1 MCVVVCVHFAYTTDI
16 GSLISHISSLFSQYP
31 YSYTDVQHWKS
42 SASDLSKSVCVLS
55 EQRDELKDTID
66 EMMSLG
72 YSLEDEKKKKSKPSA
87 LLEMHAKNAA
97 SKKVEE
103 KEGFVRSVSVVSD
116 TSLDECERKVP
127 FSAAA

>member
-1 MCVVVCVHFAYTTDI
+1 M
-16 GSLISHISSLFSQYP
+16 
-31 YSYTDVQHWKS
+31 HWKS

-55 EQRDELKDTID
+55 EQCDELKDTVD
-66 EMMSLG
+66 EIMSLG

>member
-1 MCVVVCVHFAYTTDI
+1 MCVVVCVHFAHTTDI
-16 GSLISHISSLFSQYP
+16 GSLISHISSLFSQYS

-72 YSLEDEKKKKSKPSA
+72 YSLENEKKKSKA
-87 LLEMHAKNAA
+87 LTLLDMHAKNATA
-97 SKKVEE
+97 CKKGEE
-103 KEGFVRSVSVVSD
+103 KEGFVRSVSLISD
-116 TSLDECERKVP
+116 TSLDEREKKVP